1 MAQALQN
8 AGSADNKLPL
18 ISQENFMRST
28 LLVGALVCCSLPVL
42 ALDSNNKCNVELN
55 GNMQL
60 ENNVLTIVL
69 DNDAHMTIDQD
80 KILYVDGIALTLDTK
95 QQGWV
100 DNYYDGINQAVPQ
113 AASIATDAVALASI
127 AMHEVFT
134 ELLGSDSTELA
145 DLSEKLRNLDQQ
157 IQYNFYADNGDI
169 RLDSSSFEN
178 GTFFGK
184 QWESQFEKAI
194 KNLATES
201 MGHLM
206 VAIGT
211 QLIFSGE
218 DMHEFEQ
225 KMDRFGEQM
234 EQKVKY
240 QATEL
245 EKKAGV
251 FCATLAQVDFA
262 ETQLKR
268 IKHLAD
274 LDVIQ
279 VQDQPDRM

>member
-1 MAQALQN
+1 LLY

-60 ENNVLTIVL
+60 EDNVLTVVL
-69 DNDAHMTIDQD
+69 DNNTDMTIDQD

-169 RLDSSSFEN
+169 RLYSSSFEN

-184 QWESQFEKAI
+184 QWESQFEEAI

-240 QATEL
+240 QATAL
-245 EKKAGV
+245 EKKAGI

>member
-1 MAQALQN
+1 LLY

-60 ENNVLTIVL
+60 EDNVLTVVL
-69 DNDAHMTIDQD
+69 DNNTDMTIDQD

-145 DLSEKLRNLDQQ
+145 DLSEKLGNLDQQ

-169 RLDSSSFEN
+169 RLYSSSFEN

-184 QWESQFEKAI
+184 QWESQFEEAI

>member
-1 MAQALQN
+1 
-8 AGSADNKLPL
+8 
-18 ISQENFMRST
+18 MRSM
-28 LLVGALVCCSLPVL
+28 LLIGTLVCYSLPVL
-42 ALDSNNKCNVELN
+42 ALEPNNKCNVELN

-60 ENNVLTIVL
+60 ENNVLTVVL

-80 KILYVDGIALTLDTK
+80 KILYVDGIALKLDTK

-127 AMHEVFT
+127 ALHEVFT

-169 RLDSSSFEN
+169 RLYSSSFEN
-178 GTFFGK
+178 GEFFGK
-184 QWESQFEKAI
+184 QWEAQFEEAI
-194 KNLATES
+194 KNLAIES

-206 VAIGT
+206 VAIGK

-225 KMDRFGEQM
+225 KMDRFGQKM

-240 QATEL
+240 QATAL

-268 IKHLAD
+268 IKHLAN

>member
-1 MAQALQN
+1 LPN

-18 ISQENFMRST
+18 INQENFMRST

-60 ENNVLTIVL
+60 ENNVLTVVL
-69 DNDAHMTIDQD
+69 DNDTDMTIDQD

-145 DLSEKLRNLDQQ
+145 DLSENLRNLDQQ

>member
-1 MAQALQN
+1 LLN

-60 ENNVLTIVL
+60 EDNVLTVVL
-69 DNDAHMTIDQD
+69 DNNTDMTIDQD

>member
-1 MAQALQN
+1 LLY

-60 ENNVLTIVL
+60 EDNVLTVVL
-69 DNDAHMTIDQD
+69 DNNTDMTIDQD

-240 QATEL
+240 QATAL
-245 EKKAGV
+245 EKKAGI